1 MLAGVERV
9 RGLTLGGEEGRRL
22 IEQAATRLESIDAP
36 LERARTMLAASRG
49 RHAAGDVAGARQAAQ
64 VARELAETCGAT
76 PLADG
81 AVKALV
87 AAGGRPRR
95 TRSQGT
101 AALTQAERRI
111 AQQAAQGLSNREI
124 APLACPVPGFTAILA
139 LATKRVRID
148 RCLRRISGYPR
159 RSSWPSLRA
168 SESSSSS
175 S

>member
-49 RHAAGDVAGARQAAQ
+49 RHADVAGARQAAQ

-124 APLACPVPGFTAILA
+124 AQALFVTEKTVEGHLSGAYRKLGITSRSQLPAVMRPDPPGA
-139 LATKRVRID
+139 
-148 RCLRRISGYPR
+148 G
-159 RSSWPSLRA
+159 
-168 SESSSSS
+168 
-175 S
+175 